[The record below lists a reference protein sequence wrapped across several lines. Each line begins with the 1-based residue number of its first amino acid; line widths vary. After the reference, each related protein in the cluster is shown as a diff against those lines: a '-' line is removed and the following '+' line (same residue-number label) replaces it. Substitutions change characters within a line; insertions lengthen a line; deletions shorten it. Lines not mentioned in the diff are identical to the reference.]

1 MCECLSLVCVCVWVI
16 KGAGSV
22 GCWKRRLLL
31 LWKSRVPISGSE
43 QWAGTEHDVEH
54 GKYEHLPLLAL
65 RAGAAAAAS
74 SSTGRVAANAVE
86 VGGLVVV
93 SCFLSFTQLS
103 SSGNVQGSSSPSSCT
118 IFIASSSFPLVLHL
132 SSLPPFVNAA
142 TSNEVQ
148 QWQETEIDQLDN
160 IFELQSSS
168 STAANGRWLSFV
180 L

>member
-1 MCECLSLVCVCVWVI
+1 M
-16 KGAGSV
+16 
-22 GCWKRRLLL
+22 
-31 LWKSRVPISGSE
+31 
-43 QWAGTEHDVEH
+43 EH

-65 RAGAAAAAS
+65 RAGAAA

-93 SCFLSFTQLS
+93 SCVLSFTQLS

-118 IFIASSSFPLVLHL
+118 IVIASSSFPLVLHL

-148 QWQETEIDQLDN
+148 Q
-160 IFELQSSS
+160 
-168 STAANGRWLSFV
+168 
-180 L
+180 